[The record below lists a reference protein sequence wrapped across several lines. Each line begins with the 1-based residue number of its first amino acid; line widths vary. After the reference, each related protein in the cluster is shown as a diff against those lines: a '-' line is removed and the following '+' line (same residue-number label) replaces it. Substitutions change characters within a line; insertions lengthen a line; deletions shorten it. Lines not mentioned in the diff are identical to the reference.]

1 NEDAGQMSAWYVL
14 SSTGIYPF
22 CPGETR
28 YEITSPVF
36 DKVVY
41 TTPATGNTFTII
53 AHNNSPE
60 NCYIRS
66 AKLNDEAYNRCFI
79 DHAEI
84 LQGGTLEL
92 FMGTYPNQQWGIE

>member
-1 NEDAGQMSAWYVL
+1 MSAWYVL
-14 SSTGIYPF
+14 SATGIYPF

-41 TTPATGNTFTII
+41 TTPVSGNTFTII
-53 AHNNSPE
+53 THNNSPE
-60 NCYIRS
+60 NMYIQS
-66 AKLNDEAYNRCFI
+66 AKLNGGAYNQCFI
-79 DHAEI
+79 DHSTI
-84 LQGGTLEL
+84 LKGGTLEL